1 MTESFT
7 DGLQSLA
14 VALLRSPLKRLVIPA
29 AVIFIL
35 VGVAGYFASFVGGP
49 APVSQYAALAAPPAT
64 EAMSTVG
71 LARETDMRIV
81 VDRLRPSD
89 EDIVKAFQLATED
102 PGMVRRPS
110 SLSTSGQL
118 QGLSHFQRGDRRRA
132 HD

>member
-35 VGVAGYFASFVGGP
+35 VGVAGYFASFAGGP
-49 APVSQYAALAAPPAT
+49 APVSQYAALAAPQAT
-64 EAMSTVG
+64 EAVSTVG
-71 LARETDMRIV
+71 LARETDMRTV

-89 EDIVKAFQLATED
+89 EDIVKAFRLATED
-102 PGMVRRPS
+102 SGMAQDAFFVTHQRAIAGPIPLPKRRPP
-110 SLSTSGQL
+110 L
-118 QGLSHFQRGDRRRA
+118 RP
-132 HD
+132 

>member
-35 VGVAGYFASFVGGP
+35 VGVAGYLASFAGGP

-64 EAMSTVG
+64 EAVSTVG
-71 LARETDMRIV
+71 LARETDMRTV

-89 EDIVKAFQLATED
+89 EDIVKAFRLATEGS
-102 PGMVRRPS
+102 GMPQDAFFV
-110 SLSTSGQL
+110 T
-118 QGLSHFQRGDRRRA
+118 HQRAIAGPI
-132 HD
+132 